1 MDQTWLINWSS
12 SVLLLNTT
20 FLQGIWIGMIIGTC
34 LQTLILVYIVYK
46 TNWNKEVSTL
56 LTLPDCDFLD
66 MNNIAASMFMTL
78 VYCSM

>member
-34 LQTLILVYIVYK
+34 LQTLILVFIVYK
-46 TNWNKEVSTL
+46 TNWNKEVSNL
-56 LTLPDCDFLD
+56 LTLPDCDFVD
-66 MNNIAASMFMTL
+66 MNIIAASMFRL
-78 VYCSM
+78 